1 MIGPQDERL
10 GSRFADMSEVYNRR
24 SREIVLSNTDN
35 LGFSLAEGVFAGLT
49 GPSYET
55 PAEIRSL
62 RNQGVDAVG
71 MSILPEVIA
80 AGHLGIGVLA
90 ICAVTNVAAGVE
102 TKTIS
107 HSEVLSLAQ
116 QLPKRLTAL
125 LERVIV
131 RIAAEL

>member
-24 SREIVLSNTDN
+24 YREVVLSSADN

-62 RNQGVDAVG
+62 RNQGVDVVG

-80 AGHLGIGVLA
+80 ARHLGIGVLA
-90 ICAVTNVAAGVE
+90 IRAVTNVAAGVE